1 MIFPLLIINM
11 RKVYVINDFN
21 LKKKVEELGYR
32 CEVMESN
39 IEDYDK
45 AIIVKIR
52 NPSEYMFYE
61 KLKEHFRNRNK
72 ILYIVFSPEVECV
85 SEKPKGYYMK
95 VSNNINFTDKENAFM
110 YALMRNTMT
119 KGVCIDLNITRA
131 TYSSYCKKLCTK
143 VGAKDVFEL
152 KLWALLNIKN

>member
-1 MIFPLLIINM
+1 
-11 RKVYVINDFN
+11 
-21 LKKKVEELGYR
+21 
-32 CEVMESN
+32 
-39 IEDYDK
+39 
-45 AIIVKIR
+45 
-52 NPSEYMFYE
+52 
-61 KLKEHFRNRNK
+61 
-72 ILYIVFSPEVECV
+72 
-85 SEKPKGYYMK
+85 
-95 VSNNINFTDKENAFM
+95 M